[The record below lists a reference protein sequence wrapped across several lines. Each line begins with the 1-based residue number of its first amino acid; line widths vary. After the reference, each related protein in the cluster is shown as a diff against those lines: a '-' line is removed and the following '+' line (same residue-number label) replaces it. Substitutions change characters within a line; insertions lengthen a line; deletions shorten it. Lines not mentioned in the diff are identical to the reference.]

1 MIESDFDR
9 LTRRVESLYGE
20 RQQQPDI
27 PAVYVVPPPQMPKE
41 TELDQAR
48 ALVLAA
54 LREIPDIA
62 LTFAAMFVLLVRDAW
77 RWCKQWKRKPHQ
89 VG

>member
-9 LTRRVESLYGE
+9 LARRVDELYSE
-20 RQQQPDI
+20 RKQPDI
-27 PAVYVVPPPQMPKE
+27 PAVYFVPPPQMPKQ

-48 ALVLAA
+48 ALVVAA

-62 LTFAAMFVLLVRDAW
+62 LTFAAMFVLLARDAW
-77 RWCKQWKRKPHQ
+77 RWCKQWKRTPQ
-89 VG
+89 IG

>member
-1 MIESDFDR
+1 MTSDLDR
-9 LTRRVESLYGE
+9 LSARVESLYGE
-20 RQQQPDI
+20 KQNA
-27 PAVYVVPPPQMPKE
+27 PAVPSVYFVEPPQMPKQ

-48 ALVLAA
+48 ALVMSF

-62 LTFAAMFVLLVRDAW
+62 LTFAAMLVLLVRDAW
-77 RWCKQWKRKPHQ
+77 RWVRQWRRTPQ